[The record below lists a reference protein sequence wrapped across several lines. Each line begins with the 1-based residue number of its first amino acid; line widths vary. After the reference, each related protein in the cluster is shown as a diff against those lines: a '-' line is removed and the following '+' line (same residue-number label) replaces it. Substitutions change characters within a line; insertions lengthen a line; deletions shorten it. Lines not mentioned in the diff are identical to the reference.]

1 MTSTSHLVDINV
13 THYNTELYLEMREY
27 VTRRFVIHRYSGN
40 RRLFYDL
47 LTNNYDI
54 TRGLIVGA
62 LEQKFGSVHSMAL
75 DCVKYSSFRHVHPSK
90 TYFRPYDKKVI
101 SQNGLHFIN
110 TWIPSKIK
118 PLNHYD
124 ASPFVEFLELA
135 VGEENSDYILLQLAL
150 AYQKPHPHQKPP
162 IAMYLYSSEQG
173 QGKTTL
179 SDIIKEVFGEASHK
193 VINTHK
199 PLRDKNAVQFWGQTW
214 LVCEEAKVERTD
226 NLYDQLKQY
235 ITATK
240 TTDAPKFGS
249 PQEFDCPARLIMLSN
264 RPPTFL
270 DKDDRRFFI
279 AEWDTGLR
287 GEEKDEY
294 FNKFRNWLAE
304 GGYAHIAGFI
314 RSYDVSDYDF
324 ASEAPKNADKRMIL
338 DTYTDPLVE
347 KFLDLVDDCKLTV
360 FHEQHWEIEQFIH
373 NNNIKASQAIHIF
386 HEAGFIKSDKKVQIE
401 PKKRFRIWYPKSS
414 KLFIADGKPAEIKL
428 EDGNTHTLKELY
440 GKCLRDW

>member
-1 MTSTSHLVDINV
+1 MSETPCISGDSLRMQ
-13 THYNTELYLEMREY
+13 EYLKG
-27 VTRRFVIHRYSGN
+27 RFVIHKHSGN
-40 RRLFYDL
+40 MKYYYDL
-47 LTNNYDI
+47 QTNNYDL
-54 TRGLIVGA
+54 TFGQLIGV
-62 LEQKFGSVHSMAL
+62 LSQKFGCDFGSAKKVVSMTNFLHVHST
-75 DCVKYSSFRHVHPSK
+75 K
-90 TYFRPYDKKVI
+90 TYFRPNAARII
-101 SQNGLHFIN
+101 STNGVYFIN
-110 TWIPSKIK
+110 TWSPSRIE
-118 PLNHYD
+118 PLKHFD

-135 VGEENSDYILLQLAL
+135 VGEENADYIILQLAL
-150 AYQKPHPHQKPP
+150 AYQKPHPHPKPP

-179 SDIIKEVFGEASHK
+179 SDIIKEVFGKASHK

-235 ITATK
+235 ITGTT
-240 TTDAPKFGS
+240 TTDSLKFGS
-249 PQEFDCPARLIMLSN
+249 PQEFECPARLIMLSN

-287 GEEKDEY
+287 GEEKDKY

-314 RSYDVSDYDF
+314 QSYDVSEYDF
-324 ASEAPKNADKRMIL
+324 ASEAPKNADKHMIL

-347 KFLDLVDDCKLTV
+347 KFLDLINDCELPV
-360 FHEQHWEIEQFIH
+360 FYEQHWDVKQFIED
-373 NNNIKASQAIHIF
+373 NNIKASQAIHIF
-386 HEAGFIKSDKKVQIE
+386 HEAGFIKSKCRIQIE
-401 PKKRFRIWYPKSS
+401 PKKRCRIWYPKSS
-414 KLFIADGKPAEIKL
+414 KLFIADGRPAEIKL
-428 EDGNTHTLKELY
+428 EDGSTHILKELY
-440 GKCLRDW
+440 GKSHRDW